1 MINPTNEKVFLK
13 VDNIAKHFGGV
24 KAVDGVSFEV
34 LHGEILGLIGPN
46 GAGKTTTFN
55 LASGALR
62 LTFGSVFLDGI
73 RIDGTRPDLIANYG
87 VARTFQGTRVFPQL
101 TVREN
106 LETALLARAK
116 IGFWNDWFNMKLA
129 RALHA
134 GIGVEVDRV
143 LDTVGLKIYA
153 DRVADDLPFALR
165 SLLGIALALA
175 MSPRLLLLDE
185 PFAGMDPNETAAA
198 ADMVRDIR
206 DSGVTVLL
214 VEHDMSAVMNICD
227 RIVVLDQGRKI
238 AEGLPAEI
246 RADALVIEAYLGSDE
261 DA

>member
-1 MINPTNEKVFLK
+1 MTDAAFLE
-13 VDNIAKHFGGV
+13 VDNIAKHFGGI

-34 LHGEILGLIGPN
+34 NQGEILGLIGPN

-62 LTFGSVFLDGI
+62 LTSGAVRLGGI
-73 RIDGTRPDLIANYG
+73 RIDGTRPDLIANHG
-87 VARTFQGTRVFPQL
+87 VARTFQGTRIFPQL

-106 LETALLARAK
+106 LETALLARQK
-116 IGFWNDWFNMKLA
+116 IGFWADWLNLPGA
-129 RALHA
+129 RAVHA
-134 GIGVEVDRV
+134 GIAAEVDRV
-143 LDTVGLKIYA
+143 LDFVGLSEFDQRI
-153 DRVADDLPFALR
+153 ADDLPFARR

-175 MSPRLLLLDE
+175 MSPRILLLDE
-185 PFAGMDPNETAAA
+185 PFAGMNPSETAAA
-198 ADMVRDIR
+198 ANMVRRIR
-206 DSGVTVLL
+206 DTGVTVLL

-227 RIVVLDQGRKI
+227 RIVVIDQGSKI

-246 RADALVIEAYLGSDE
+246 RANTRVIEAYLGYDE